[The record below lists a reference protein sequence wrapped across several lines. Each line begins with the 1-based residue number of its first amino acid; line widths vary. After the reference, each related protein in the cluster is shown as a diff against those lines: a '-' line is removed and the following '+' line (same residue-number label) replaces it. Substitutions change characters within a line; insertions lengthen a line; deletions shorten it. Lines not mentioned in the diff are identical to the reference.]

1 MIEAITSSL
10 GAVSLAGF
18 GALLIGVVV
27 GVIVGALPGM
37 GPFLGVTLAI
47 PFTYSM
53 DAVTSMAL
61 LLGIYQGGSY
71 GGAISATL
79 LGIPGT
85 PMAAATLLDAY
96 PMAKAGRASEAISLA
111 TISSTAGGV
120 IGGLTLIFGAPY
132 LATIAL
138 KFGPAEIFALALLG
152 LTAIA
157 SLSQSG
163 SVAKGLAAGVFGLLI
178 ASVGNDPITGV
189 RRFTFNSTDLDGGVT
204 LVALLIGV
212 FAISEVAIQIEQS
225 AMPRRAAQKVVPVL
239 STLSTLVTRPFAYLR
254 ASVVGVL
261 VGVIP
266 GIGGITS
273 AFFAYKL
280 ARDASGQ
287 PETFG
292 KGREEGV
299 IASEAANSATTG
311 GAMIPMLAVGI
322 PGDPVVAVLMGGL
335 MIQGLTPGPMLF
347 LMEPQVV
354 SGIFAVFIIGAILIL
369 PVGFLLLPF
378 FVRLLRIPQSIL
390 MGGVTLIAILG
401 VYAVQR
407 QIFDL
412 WMMMGFGLVGYAMRK
427 MGFPL
432 APLVIGFILGPIFEA
447 NFRRTM
453 IMGEGDFFG
462 TMAERPIAATIMA
475 LSVAILAVQ
484 SVNQVRGAMRG
495 RGRAR

>member
-1 MIEAITSSL
+1 MIDTLTSL
-10 GAVSLAGF
+10 VGAVSLAQF
-18 GALLIGVVV
+18 AALLIGLVV
-27 GVIVGALPGM
+27 GIVVGALPGM

-47 PFTYSM
+47 PFTYNL

-71 GGAISATL
+71 GGSISATL

-85 PMAAATLLDAY
+85 PMAAATLLDAH
-96 PMAKAGRASEAISLA
+96 PMAKAGRASEAISLS
-111 TISSTAGGV
+111 TIASTAGGV
-120 IGGLTLIFGAPY
+120 LGGVTLILAAPY

-138 KFGPAEIFALALLG
+138 RFGPAEIFALAFLG

-163 SVAKGLAAGVFGLLI
+163 SVAKGFASGVFGLLI
-178 ASVGNDPITGV
+178 AAVGNDPITGV
-189 RRFTFNSTDLDGGVT
+189 RRFTFGTTDLDGGVT

-212 FAISEVAIQIEQS
+212 FAISEVAIQIEHS
-225 AMPRRAAQKVVPVL
+225 ATRQKAVQRVVPVL
-239 STLSTLVTRPFAYLR
+239 GTLKSLVTKPFAYLR

-280 ARDASGQ
+280 ARDASGE

-335 MIQGLTPGPMLF
+335 MIQGLTPGPLLF
-347 LMEPQVV
+347 LTQPEVI
-354 SGIFAVFIIGAILIL
+354 SGIFAVFVIGALLIL

-390 MGGVTLIAILG
+390 MGGVMLLAILG

-412 WMMMGFGLVGYAMRK
+412 WMMMGFGVVGYAMRK

-432 APLVIGFILGPIFEA
+432 APLVIGFVLGPIFEA
-447 NFRRTM
+447 NFRRTL
-453 IMGEGDFFG
+453 IMGGGDFLG
-462 TMAERPIAATIMA
+462 TLASRPIAAAILA
-475 LSVAILAVQ
+475 LAVAILLIQ
-484 SVNQVRGAMRG
+484 SSNQVRSAMRA
-495 RGRAR
+495 RSRAA